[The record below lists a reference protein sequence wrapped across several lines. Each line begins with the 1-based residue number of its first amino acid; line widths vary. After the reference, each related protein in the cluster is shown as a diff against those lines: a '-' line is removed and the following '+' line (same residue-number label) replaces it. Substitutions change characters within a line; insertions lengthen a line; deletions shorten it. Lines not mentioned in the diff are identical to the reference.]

1 MVEMAGDP
9 SRLRPHI
16 KTHKTAEGI
25 RMMMDAGV
33 LKFKCAT
40 IAEAALLGR
49 TGAPDVLL
57 AYQPHGPKLKRFI
70 EVIRNYPLSG
80 YACLVD
86 NQHSAEMMSVA
97 FAGAGL
103 KVPVYIDLNIGMN
116 RTGIRPGPEVIELYR
131 HCASLP
137 GIQPRGLHAYDGH
150 QRNPDIVQ
158 RTVET
163 DRDFAPVLSLQSA
176 LGAEGFE
183 RPVIVA
189 GGSPSFAVHARHN
202 GRECSPGTCIFW
214 DKGYSDICREQ
225 PFEPAAVL
233 ITRVVSLPTDTRICL
248 DLGHKAVAA
257 ENELGR
263 RVYFPEAPELVPVG
277 QSEEHLV
284 MEAPTGHP
292 YCPGDLLYGIPYH
305 ICPTVALYDK
315 LVVVEDGEAIGF
327 WEVAARH
334 RW

>member
-1 MVEMAGDP
+1 
-9 SRLRPHI
+9 
-16 KTHKTAEGI
+16 
-25 RMMMDAGV
+25 
-33 LKFKCAT
+33 
-40 IAEAALLGR
+40 
-49 TGAPDVLL
+49 
-57 AYQPHGPKLKRFI
+57 
-70 EVIRNYPLSG
+70 
-80 YACLVD
+80 
-86 NQHSAEMMSVA
+86 
-97 FAGAGL
+97 
-103 KVPVYIDLNIGMN
+103 
-116 RTGIRPGPEVIELYR
+116 
-131 HCASLP
+131 
-137 GIQPRGLHAYDGH
+137 
-150 QRNPDIVQ
+150 VQ